1 MVDHSPGEPCS
12 SLDSTLLGTGKFQL
26 LKLKA
31 LIHLGG
37 REDPMKGGLGVS
49 IKGYIF

>member
-1 MVDHSPGEPCS
+1 MVDHSPGEQCS
-12 SLDSTLLGTGKFQL
+12 SLDSTLLGTAKFQL
-26 LKLKA
+26 LILKA

-37 REDPMKGGLGVS
+37 GEGPTQGGLGVS